1 MKRKAAGKL
10 THGEHNQLVN
20 KLIGVVTGIKAD
32 LKQIMEN
39 HGVPASLVKRR
50 LEIIPEAQSGVDKR
64 VLDLVQQHRIDSL
77 DKLTPENSKLQLVKD
92 FVDAIVTQRSQKS
105 TTRNML

>member
-64 VLDLVQQHRIDSL
+64 VLDLVQQHGIDSL
-77 DKLTPENSKLQLVKD
+77 DKLTPEKLQLVKD